1 MFEALQELVSKS
13 QENGHLVQSKADLR
27 ARSVNKSYEHG
38 KTFLRAAV

>member
-13 QENGHLVQSKADLR
+13 QENGHLVQPKADLR

-38 KTFLRAAV
+38 KTFLKAVV